1 MKINLKSKNAQKR
14 ISRSIESIVALSLL
28 ATIVLSMLILYLYNS
43 TKSWKHSKL
52 NTAYADAPA
61 EFVSNQVSEDIVGD
75 IEILSSVQNEL
86 TKIEKNGDITSKSQ
100 KIYDSAKSVLQKLKI
115 DSGESYENTKR
126 LETYIE
132 INNFVNSAYKEP
144 NADKLR
150 DLISK
155 QTRQVLDHD
164 RDIDKKFLNKLDSV
178 VQNYIKVNEFITN
191 VLPALGNVKD
201 NSLIVHNSVTTLG
214 EFDAKISEVSIFPK
228 MEELQK
234 LIKKD
239 IDKILDNNKELQE
252 QLEWL
257 KAKTKLDGL
266 KGDYVH
272 LSDIKTVKDA
282 KERGYEIIDLD
293 LKDNEELQ
301 DDSLI
306 KSFHYEGNEIPS
318 SRYALKTLKL
328 QVKVDAKWKKK
339 ETKERDNNKN
349 NTSNKEDDNASFVDR
364 LTRATDP
371 SQNQN
376 ERNRENNNTPLVN
389 P

>member
-1 MKINLKSKNAQKR
+1 MKINLKSKKAQKR

-28 ATIVLSMLILYLYNS
+28 ATIILSMLILYLYNS
-43 TKSWKHSKL
+43 TKSWKHSRL

-100 KIYDSAKSVLQKLKI
+100 KIYDSANSVLQKLKI
-115 DSGESYENTKR
+115 DSGESYENTER
-126 LETYIE
+126 LKTYIE

-201 NSLIVHNSVTTLG
+201 NTLIVHNSVTTLG

-228 MEELQK
+228 MEELRK

-239 IDKILDNNKELQE
+239 IDKILENNKELQE

-282 KERGYEIIDLD
+282 KERGYEIIDLEH
-293 LKDNEELQ
+293 KDDEELQ

-306 KSFHYEGNEIPS
+306 TSFHYDGNEIPS

-328 QVKVDAKWKKK
+328 QVKVDTKWKKK
-339 ETKERDNNKN
+339 ENKDKDKDKKD
-349 NTSNKEDDNASFVDR
+349 TPNKEDDNASFVDR

-371 SQNQN
+371 GRNQN
-376 ERNRENNNTPLVN
+376 ERNHENDSTPLVN

>member
-1 MKINLKSKNAQKR
+1 MKINLKSKKAQRR

-28 ATIVLSMLILYLYNS
+28 ATIVLIMLILYLYNS
-43 TKSWKHSKL
+43 TKSWKHSRL

-75 IEILSSVQNEL
+75 IEILSSVQTEL
-86 TKIEKNGDITSKSQ
+86 SKIEKNGDITSKSQ
-100 KIYDSAKSVLQKLKI
+100 KIYDSANAVLQKLKI
-115 DSGESYENTKR
+115 DSGESYENTER
-126 LETYIE
+126 LKTYIE
-132 INNFVNSAYKEP
+132 INNFVNTAYKEP
-144 NADKLR
+144 NADKLKE
-150 DLISK
+150 LISK

-164 RDIDKKFLNKLDSV
+164 RDIDKKFLSKLDDV

-201 NSLIVHNSVTTLG
+201 NTLIVHNSVTTLG

-228 MEELQK
+228 MEELRK

-239 IDKILDNNKELQE
+239 IDKILENNKDLQD

-257 KAKTKLDGL
+257 KAKTKIDGL
-266 KGDYVH
+266 KGDYVR

-282 KERGYEIIDLD
+282 KERGYEIIDLEH
-293 LKDNEELQ
+293 KDDEELQ

-306 KSFHYEGNEIPS
+306 KSFHYDGNEIPS

-339 ETKERDNNKN
+339 ENKDKDKDKKD
-349 NTSNKEDDNASFVDR
+349 TPNKEDDNATFVDR

-371 SQNQN
+371 SRDQN
-376 ERNRENNNTPLVN
+376 ERNRENDNTPLAN

>member
-100 KIYDSAKSVLQKLKI
+100 KIYDSANSVLQKLKI
-115 DSGESYENTKR
+115 DSGESYENTER
-126 LETYIE
+126 LKTYIE

-228 MEELQK
+228 MEELRK

>member
-1 MKINLKSKNAQKR
+1 MKINLKSKKAQKR

-28 ATIVLSMLILYLYNS
+28 VTIVLSMLILYLYNS

-75 IEILSSVQNEL
+75 IEILSSIQNEL

-100 KIYDSAKSVLQKLKI
+100 KIYDSANSVLQKLKI
-115 DSGESYENTKR
+115 DSGESYENTER
-126 LETYIE
+126 LKTYIE

-201 NSLIVHNSVTTLG
+201 DSLIVHNSVTTLG

-228 MEELQK
+228 MEELRK

-272 LSDIKTVKDA
+272 LSDIKTIKDA

-293 LKDNEELQ
+293 QKDDQELQ

-318 SRYALKTLKL
+318 SHYALKTLKL

-339 ETKERDNNKN
+339 ETKERGNNKN

>member
-1 MKINLKSKNAQKR
+1 MKINLKSKKAQKR

-28 ATIVLSMLILYLYNS
+28 ATIILSMLILYLYNS
-43 TKSWKHSKL
+43 TKSWKHSRL

-75 IEILSSVQNEL
+75 IEILSSVQTEL
-86 TKIEKNGDITSKSQ
+86 SKIEKNGDITSKSQ
-100 KIYDSAKSVLQKLKI
+100 KIYDSANAVLQKLKI
-115 DSGESYENTKR
+115 DSGESYENTER
-126 LETYIE
+126 LKTYIK
-132 INNFVNSAYKEP
+132 INNFVNTAYKEP
-144 NADKLR
+144 NADKLKE
-150 DLISK
+150 LISK

-201 NSLIVHNSVTTLG
+201 NTLIVHNSVTTLG
-214 EFDAKISEVSIFPK
+214 EFDAKIAEVSIFPK
-228 MEELQK
+228 MEELRK

-282 KERGYEIIDLD
+282 KDRGYEIIDLEH
-293 LKDNEELQ
+293 KDDEELQ

-306 KSFHYEGNEIPS
+306 KSFHYDGNEIPS

-339 ETKERDNNKN
+339 ENKDKDKKD
-349 NTSNKEDDNASFVDR
+349 TSNKEDDNATFVDR

-371 SQNQN
+371 SRDQN
-376 ERNRENNNTPLVN
+376 ERNRENDNTPLAN

>member
-1 MKINLKSKNAQKR
+1 MKINLKSKKAQRR

-28 ATIVLSMLILYLYNS
+28 ATIVLIMLILYLYNS
-43 TKSWKHSKL
+43 TKSWKHSRL

-75 IEILSSVQNEL
+75 IEILSSVQTEL
-86 TKIEKNGDITSKSQ
+86 SKIEKNGDITSKSQ
-100 KIYDSAKSVLQKLKI
+100 KIYDSANAVLQKLKI
-115 DSGESYENTKR
+115 DSGESYENTER
-126 LETYIE
+126 LKTYIE
-132 INNFVNSAYKEP
+132 INNFVNTAYKEP
-144 NADKLR
+144 NADKLKE
-150 DLISK
+150 LISK

-164 RDIDKKFLNKLDSV
+164 RDIDKKFLSKLDDV

-201 NSLIVHNSVTTLG
+201 NTLIVHNSVTTLG

-228 MEELQK
+228 MEELRK
-234 LIKKD
+234 LVKKD
-239 IDKILDNNKELQE
+239 IDKILENNKDLQD

-257 KAKTKLDGL
+257 KAKTKIDGL
-266 KGDYVH
+266 KGDYVR

-282 KERGYEIIDLD
+282 KERGYEIIDLEH
-293 LKDNEELQ
+293 KDDEELQ

-306 KSFHYEGNEIPS
+306 KSFHYDGNEIPS

-339 ETKERDNNKN
+339 ENKDKDKDKKD
-349 NTSNKEDDNASFVDR
+349 TPNKEDDNATFVDR

-371 SQNQN
+371 SRDQN
-376 ERNRENNNTPLVN
+376 ERNRENDNTPLAN

>member
-1 MKINLKSKNAQKR
+1 MKINLKSKKAQRR

-28 ATIVLSMLILYLYNS
+28 ATIVLIMLILYLYNS
-43 TKSWKHSKL
+43 TKSWKHSRL

-86 TKIEKNGDITSKSQ
+86 SKIEKNGDITSKSQ
-100 KIYDSAKSVLQKLKI
+100 KIYDSANAVLQKLKI
-115 DSGESYENTKR
+115 DSGESYENTER
-126 LETYIE
+126 LKTYIE
-132 INNFVNSAYKEP
+132 INNFVNTAYKEP
-144 NADKLR
+144 NADKLKE
-150 DLISK
+150 LISK

-164 RDIDKKFLNKLDSV
+164 RDIDKKFLNKLDSI

-201 NSLIVHNSVTTLG
+201 NTLIVHNSVTTLG

-228 MEELQK
+228 MEELRK

-239 IDKILDNNKELQE
+239 IDKILENNKDLQD

-257 KAKTKLDGL
+257 KAKTKIDGL
-266 KGDYVH
+266 KGDYVR

-282 KERGYEIIDLD
+282 KERGYEIIDLEH
-293 LKDNEELQ
+293 KDDEELQ

-306 KSFHYEGNEIPS
+306 KSFHYDGNEIPS

-339 ETKERDNNKN
+339 ENKDKDKDKKD
-349 NTSNKEDDNASFVDR
+349 TPNKEDDNATFVDR

-371 SQNQN
+371 SRDQN
-376 ERNRENNNTPLVN
+376 ERNRENDNTPLAN

>member
-1 MKINLKSKNAQKR
+1 MKINLKSKKAQKR
-14 ISRSIESIVALSLL
+14 ISRSIESIVTLSLL
-28 ATIVLSMLILYLYNS
+28 ATIILSMLILYLYNS
-43 TKSWKHSKL
+43 TKSWKHSRL

-100 KIYDSAKSVLQKLKI
+100 KIYDSANSVLQKLKI
-115 DSGESYENTKR
+115 DSGESYENTER
-126 LETYIE
+126 LKTYIE

-214 EFDAKISEVSIFPK
+214 EFDAKISDVSIFPK
-228 MEELQK
+228 MEELRK

-272 LSDIKTVKDA
+272 LSDIKTIKDA

-293 LKDNEELQ
+293 QKDDEELQ

-318 SRYALKTLKL
+318 SRYALKALKL

-339 ETKERDNNKN
+339 ENKDKDKDKNNK
-349 NTSNKEDDNASFVDR
+349 SNKEDDNATFVNR

-371 SQNQN
+371 GQDQN
-376 ERNRENNNTPLVN
+376 ERNRENDNTPLAN

>member
-1 MKINLKSKNAQKR
+1 MKINLKSKKAQRR
-14 ISRSIESIVALSLL
+14 ISRSIESVVALSLL
-28 ATIVLSMLILYLYNS
+28 ATIVLIMLILYLYNS
-43 TKSWKHSKL
+43 TKSWKHSRL

-100 KIYDSAKSVLQKLKI
+100 KIYDSANSVLQKLKI
-115 DSGESYENTKR
+115 DSGESYENTER
-126 LETYIE
+126 LKTYIE

-164 RDIDKKFLNKLDSV
+164 RDIDKKFLNKLDDV

-228 MEELQK
+228 MEELRK

-282 KERGYEIIDLD
+282 KEHGYEIIDLD
-293 LKDNEELQ
+293 QKDDQELQ

-306 KSFHYEGNEIPS
+306 KSFHYEDNEIPS
-318 SRYALKTLKL
+318 SRYALKALKL

-339 ETKERDNNKN
+339 ENKDKDKDKN
-349 NTSNKEDDNASFVDR
+349 NTSNKEDNNASFVDR

-376 ERNRENNNTPLVN
+376 ERNRENDNTPLVN

>member
-1 MKINLKSKNAQKR
+1 MKINLKSKKAQKR

-28 ATIVLSMLILYLYNS
+28 ATIILSMLILYLYNS
-43 TKSWKHSKL
+43 TKSWKHSRL

-75 IEILSSVQNEL
+75 IEVLSSVQNEL
-86 TKIEKNGDITSKSQ
+86 SKIEKNGDITSKSQ
-100 KIYDSAKSVLQKLKI
+100 KIYESANAVLQKLKI
-115 DSGESYENTKR
+115 DSGESYENTER
-126 LETYIE
+126 LKTYIE
-132 INNFVNSAYKEP
+132 INNFVNTAYKEP
-144 NADKLR
+144 NADKLKE
-150 DLISK
+150 LISK

-164 RDIDKKFLNKLDSV
+164 RDIDKKFLNKLDDV

-201 NSLIVHNSVTTLG
+201 NALIVHNSVTTLG

-228 MEELQK
+228 MEELRK

-239 IDKILDNNKELQE
+239 IDKILENNKDLQD

-257 KAKTKLDGL
+257 KAKTKIDGL
-266 KGDYVH
+266 KGDYVR

-282 KERGYEIIDLD
+282 KERGYEIIELEH
-293 LKDNEELQ
+293 KDDEELQ

-306 KSFHYEGNEIPS
+306 KSFHYNGNEIPS

-339 ETKERDNNKN
+339 ENKDKDKDKKD
-349 NTSNKEDDNASFVDR
+349 TPNKEDDNASFVDR

-376 ERNRENNNTPLVN
+376 ERNRENDNTPLVN

>member
-1 MKINLKSKNAQKR
+1 MKINLKSKKAQKR

-28 ATIVLSMLILYLYNS
+28 ATIILSMLILYLYNS
-43 TKSWKHSKL
+43 TKSWKHSRL

-75 IEILSSVQNEL
+75 IEILASVQNEL

-100 KIYDSAKSVLQKLKI
+100 KIYESANAVLQKLKI
-115 DSGESYENTKR
+115 DSGESYENTER
-126 LETYIE
+126 LKTYIE
-132 INNFVNSAYKEP
+132 INNFVNTAYKEP
-144 NADKLR
+144 NADKLKE
-150 DLISK
+150 LISK

-164 RDIDKKFLNKLDSV
+164 RDIDKKFLNKLDDV

-228 MEELQK
+228 MEELRK

-239 IDKILDNNKELQE
+239 IDKILENNKELQE

-293 LKDNEELQ
+293 QKDDQELQ

-306 KSFHYEGNEIPS
+306 KSFYYEGNEIPS
-318 SRYALKTLKL
+318 SHYALKTLKL

-339 ETKERDNNKN
+339 ETKERDKDKN

-371 SQNQN
+371 SRDQN
-376 ERNRENNNTPLVN
+376 ERNRENDNTPLAN

>member
-1 MKINLKSKNAQKR
+1 MKINLKSKKAQRR

-28 ATIVLSMLILYLYNS
+28 ATIVLIMLILYLYNS
-43 TKSWKHSKL
+43 TKSWKHSRL

-75 IEILSSVQNEL
+75 IEILASVQNEL

-100 KIYDSAKSVLQKLKI
+100 KIYDAANNVLQKLKI
-115 DSGESYENTKR
+115 DSGESYENVER
-126 LETYIE
+126 LKTYIE
-132 INNFVNSAYKEP
+132 INNFVNTAYNEP
-144 NADKLR
+144 NADKLKE
-150 DLISK
+150 LISK

-164 RDIDKKFLNKLDSV
+164 RDIDKKFLSKLDSV

-191 VLPALGNVKD
+191 VLPALGNIKD

-228 MEELQK
+228 MEELKK

-282 KERGYEIIDLD
+282 KAHGYEVIELD
-293 LKDNEELQ
+293 LKDDEELQ

-339 ETKERDNNKN
+339 ENKDKDKDKKD
-349 NTSNKEDDNASFVDR
+349 TPNKEDDNATFVDR

-371 SQNQN
+371 SRDQN
-376 ERNRENNNTPLVN
+376 ERNRENDNTPLVN

>member
-1 MKINLKSKNAQKR
+1 MKINLKSKKAQKR

-28 ATIVLSMLILYLYNS
+28 ATIILSMLILYLYNS
-43 TKSWKHSKL
+43 TKSWKHSRL

-86 TKIEKNGDITSKSQ
+86 SKIEKNGDITSKSQ
-100 KIYDSAKSVLQKLKI
+100 KIYDSANSVLQKLKI
-115 DSGESYENTKR
+115 DSGESYENTER
-126 LETYIE
+126 LKTYIE

-164 RDIDKKFLNKLDSV
+164 RDIDKKFLSKLDSV

-201 NSLIVHNSVTTLG
+201 NTLIVHNSVTTLG

-228 MEELQK
+228 MEELRK

-282 KERGYEIIDLD
+282 KERGYEIIDLEH
-293 LKDNEELQ
+293 KDDEELQ

-306 KSFHYEGNEIPS
+306 KSFHYDGNEIPS

-339 ETKERDNNKN
+339 ENKDKDKKD
-349 NTSNKEDDNASFVDR
+349 TSNKEDDNATFVDR

-371 SQNQN
+371 SRDQN
-376 ERNRENNNTPLVN
+376 ERNRENDNTPLAN

>member
-1 MKINLKSKNAQKR
+1 MKINLKSKNAQKH

-100 KIYDSAKSVLQKLKI
+100 KIYDSANSVLQKLKI
-115 DSGESYENTKR
+115 DSGESYENTER
-126 LETYIE
+126 LKTYIE

-191 VLPALGNVKD
+191 VKD

-228 MEELQK
+228 MEELRK

-376 ERNRENNNTPLVN
+376 ERNRENDNTPLVN

>member
-1 MKINLKSKNAQKR
+1 
-14 ISRSIESIVALSLL
+14 
-28 ATIVLSMLILYLYNS
+28 MLILYLYNS
-43 TKSWKHSKL
+43 TKSWKHSRL

-75 IEILSSVQNEL
+75 IEILSSVQTEL
-86 TKIEKNGDITSKSQ
+86 SKIEKNGDITSKSQ
-100 KIYDSAKSVLQKLKI
+100 KIYDSANAVLQKLKI
-115 DSGESYENTKR
+115 DSGESYENTER
-126 LETYIE
+126 LKTYIE
-132 INNFVNSAYKEP
+132 INNFVNTAYKEP
-144 NADKLR
+144 NADKLKE
-150 DLISK
+150 LISK

-201 NSLIVHNSVTTLG
+201 NTLIVHNSVTTLG
-214 EFDAKISEVSIFPK
+214 EFDAKIAEVSIFPK
-228 MEELQK
+228 MEELRK

-293 LKDNEELQ
+293 QKDDQELQ

-318 SRYALKTLKL
+318 SHYALKTLKL
-328 QVKVDAKWKKK
+328 HVKVDAKWKKK
-339 ETKERDNNKN
+339 ETKERDKDKN
-349 NTSNKEDDNASFVDR
+349 NNSNKEDDNASFVDR

-376 ERNRENNNTPLVN
+376 ERNRENDNTPLVN

>member
-1 MKINLKSKNAQKR
+1 
-14 ISRSIESIVALSLL
+14 
-28 ATIVLSMLILYLYNS
+28 MLILYLYNS

-100 KIYDSAKSVLQKLKI
+100 KIYDSANSVLQKLKI
-115 DSGESYENTKR
+115 DSGESYENTER
-126 LETYIE
+126 LKTYIE
-132 INNFVNSAYKEP
+132 INNFVNTAYKEP
-144 NADKLR
+144 NADKLKE
-150 DLISK
+150 LISK

-164 RDIDKKFLNKLDSV
+164 RDIDKKFLNKLDDV

-228 MEELQK
+228 MEELRK

-239 IDKILDNNKELQE
+239 IDKILENNKELQE

-293 LKDNEELQ
+293 QKDDQELQ

-306 KSFHYEGNEIPS
+306 KSFYYEGNEIPS
-318 SRYALKTLKL
+318 SHYALKTLKL

-339 ETKERDNNKN
+339 ETKERDKDKN

-371 SQNQN
+371 SRDQN
-376 ERNRENNNTPLVN
+376 ERNRENDNTPLVN

>member
-1 MKINLKSKNAQKR
+1 MKINLKSKKAQKR

-28 ATIVLSMLILYLYNS
+28 ATIILSMLILYLYNS
-43 TKSWKHSKL
+43 TKSWKHSRL

-100 KIYDSAKSVLQKLKI
+100 KIYDSANSVLQKLKI
-115 DSGESYENTKR
+115 DSGESYENTER
-126 LETYIE
+126 LKTYIE

-228 MEELQK
+228 MEELKK

-282 KERGYEIIDLD
+282 KERGYEVIDLD
-293 LKDNEELQ
+293 QKDDEELQ

-306 KSFHYEGNEIPS
+306 KSFHYDGNEIPS

-339 ETKERDNNKN
+339 ENKDKDKNNK
-349 NTSNKEDDNASFVDR
+349 SNKEDDNATFVDR

-371 SQNQN
+371 GQDRN
-376 ERNRENNNTPLVN
+376 ERNRENDNTPLAN

>member
-1 MKINLKSKNAQKR
+1 MKINLKSKKAQRR

-28 ATIVLSMLILYLYNS
+28 ATIVLIMLILYLYNS
-43 TKSWKHSKL
+43 TKSWKHSRL

-75 IEILSSVQNEL
+75 IEILASVQNEL

-100 KIYDSAKSVLQKLKI
+100 KIYDAANNVLQKLKI
-115 DSGESYENTKR
+115 DSGESYENVER
-126 LETYIE
+126 LKTYIE
-132 INNFVNSAYKEP
+132 INNFVNTAYNEP
-144 NADKLR
+144 NADKLKE
-150 DLISK
+150 LISK

-164 RDIDKKFLNKLDSV
+164 RDIDKKFLSKLDSV

-191 VLPALGNVKD
+191 VLPALGNIKD

-228 MEELQK
+228 MEELKK

-282 KERGYEIIDLD
+282 KAHGYEVIELD
-293 LKDNEELQ
+293 LKDDEELQ

-318 SRYALKTLKL
+318 SRYALKALKL

-339 ETKERDNNKN
+339 ENKDKDKDKN
-349 NTSNKEDDNASFVDR
+349 NNSKKEDDNASFVDR

-371 SQNQN
+371 GRNQN
-376 ERNRENNNTPLVN
+376 ERNHENDSTPLVN

>member
-1 MKINLKSKNAQKR
+1 MKINLKSKKAQRR

-28 ATIVLSMLILYLYNS
+28 ATIVLIMLILYLYNS
-43 TKSWKHSKL
+43 TKSWKHSRL

-86 TKIEKNGDITSKSQ
+86 SKIEKNGDITSKSQ
-100 KIYDSAKSVLQKLKI
+100 KIYDSANAVLQKLKI
-115 DSGESYENTKR
+115 DSGESYENTER
-126 LETYIE
+126 LKTYIE
-132 INNFVNSAYKEP
+132 INNFVNTAYKEP
-144 NADKLR
+144 NADKLKE
-150 DLISK
+150 LISK

-201 NSLIVHNSVTTLG
+201 NTLIVHNSVTTLG

-228 MEELQK
+228 MEELRK

-239 IDKILDNNKELQE
+239 IDKILENNKDLQD

-257 KAKTKLDGL
+257 KAKTKIDGL
-266 KGDYVH
+266 KGDYVR

-282 KERGYEIIDLD
+282 KERGYEIIDLEH
-293 LKDNEELQ
+293 KDDEELQ

-306 KSFHYEGNEIPS
+306 KSFHYDGNEIPS

-339 ETKERDNNKN
+339 ENKDKDKDKKD
-349 NTSNKEDDNASFVDR
+349 TPNKEDDNATFVDR

-371 SQNQN
+371 SRDQN
-376 ERNRENNNTPLVN
+376 ERNRENDNTPLAN

>member
-1 MKINLKSKNAQKR
+1 MKINLKSKKAQKR

-28 ATIVLSMLILYLYNS
+28 ATIILSMLILYLYNS
-43 TKSWKHSKL
+43 TKSWKHSRL
-52 NTAYADAPA
+52 NTTYADAPA

-86 TKIEKNGDITSKSQ
+86 SKIEKNGDITSKSQ
-100 KIYDSAKSVLQKLKI
+100 KIYDSANSVLQKLKI
-115 DSGESYENTKR
+115 DSGESYENTER
-126 LETYIE
+126 LKTYIE
-132 INNFVNSAYKEP
+132 INNFVNTAYKEP
-144 NADKLR
+144 NADKLKE
-150 DLISK
+150 LISK

-164 RDIDKKFLNKLDSV
+164 RDIDKKFLSKLDSV

-201 NSLIVHNSVTTLG
+201 NTLIVHNSVTTLG
-214 EFDAKISEVSIFPK
+214 EFDAKIAEVSIFPK
-228 MEELQK
+228 MEELRK

-239 IDKILDNNKELQE
+239 IDKILENNKDLQD

-293 LKDNEELQ
+293 QKDDQELQ

-306 KSFHYEGNEIPS
+306 KSFHYDGNEIPS

-339 ETKERDNNKN
+339 ENKDKDKKD
-349 NTSNKEDDNASFVDR
+349 TSNKEDDNATFVDR

-371 SQNQN
+371 SRDQN
-376 ERNRENNNTPLVN
+376 ERNRENDNTPLAN

>member
-1 MKINLKSKNAQKR
+1 MKINLKSKKAQKR

-28 ATIVLSMLILYLYNS
+28 ATIILSMLILYLYNS
-43 TKSWKHSKL
+43 TKSWKHSRL

-86 TKIEKNGDITSKSQ
+86 SKIEKNGDITSKSQ
-100 KIYDSAKSVLQKLKI
+100 KIYDSANSVLQKLKI
-115 DSGESYENTKR
+115 DSGESYENTER
-126 LETYIE
+126 LKTYIE
-132 INNFVNSAYKEP
+132 INNFVNTAYKEP
-144 NADKLR
+144 NADKLKE
-150 DLISK
+150 LISK

-164 RDIDKKFLNKLDSV
+164 RDIDKKFLSKLDSV

-201 NSLIVHNSVTTLG
+201 NTLIVHNSVTTLG
-214 EFDAKISEVSIFPK
+214 EFDAKIAEVSIFPK
-228 MEELQK
+228 MEELRK

-239 IDKILDNNKELQE
+239 IDKILENNKDLQD

-293 LKDNEELQ
+293 QKDDQELQ

-306 KSFHYEGNEIPS
+306 KSFHYDGNEIPS

-339 ETKERDNNKN
+339 ENKDKDKKD
-349 NTSNKEDDNASFVDR
+349 TSNKEDDNASFVDR

-376 ERNRENNNTPLVN
+376 ERNRENDNTPLVN

>member
-1 MKINLKSKNAQKR
+1 MKINLKSKKAQRR

-28 ATIVLSMLILYLYNS
+28 ATIVLIMLILYLYNS
-43 TKSWKHSKL
+43 TKSWKHSRL

-86 TKIEKNGDITSKSQ
+86 SKIEKNGDITSKSQ
-100 KIYDSAKSVLQKLKI
+100 KIYDSANAVLQKLKI
-115 DSGESYENTKR
+115 DSGESYENTER
-126 LETYIE
+126 LKTYIE
-132 INNFVNSAYKEP
+132 INNFVNTAYKEP
-144 NADKLR
+144 NADKLKE
-150 DLISK
+150 LISK

-201 NSLIVHNSVTTLG
+201 NTLIVHNSVTTLG

-228 MEELQK
+228 MEELRK

-239 IDKILDNNKELQE
+239 IDKILENNKDLQD

-257 KAKTKLDGL
+257 KAKTKIDGL
-266 KGDYVH
+266 KGDYVR

-282 KERGYEIIDLD
+282 KERGYEIIDLEH
-293 LKDNEELQ
+293 KDDEELQ

-306 KSFHYEGNEIPS
+306 KSFHYDGNEIPS

-339 ETKERDNNKN
+339 ENKDKDKDKKD
-349 NTSNKEDDNASFVDR
+349 TPNKEDDNATFVDR

-371 SQNQN
+371 SRGQN
-376 ERNRENNNTPLVN
+376 ERNRENDNTPLAN